1 MLSGLRLVLPAVMC
15 AQRCSTACISPYR
28 NVKLQV
34 SLGSVLCVSM
44 SGIPESSKEVDQ
56 QLCSNCKCQPVL
68 VGASKCGFDD
78 WCERCDLSLYRT
90 RLYDDLCVANRH
102 PHPPSHPL
110 SLNGNVCPC
119 GFFAIRNRTLAQPG
133 KENLP
138 LHLLVT
144 IPITAHT
151 HVTVC
156 LICDTVFK
164 RHRNGLKHLRQ
175 HHQHFHVHH

>member
-1 MLSGLRLVLPAVMC
+1 MLPSVMC
-15 AQRCSTACISPYR
+15 ACRSSTACILPCR
-28 NVKLQV
+28 NVKLRLHV
-34 SLGSVLCVSM
+34 GLFCVLSM
-44 SGIPESSKEVDQ
+44 SGSQESSQEVGQ
-56 QLCSNCKCQPVL
+56 HLCSNCKCQPVL

-78 WCERCDLSLYRT
+78 WCERCDLSLYST

-102 PHPPSHPL
+102 PHPPRHPL

-119 GFFAIRNRTLAQPG
+119 GFFAIRNRALAQPG

-156 LICDTVFK
+156 LICEAVFK
-164 RHRNGLKHLRQ
+164 RHRSGLKHLRQ